1 MGDIKL
7 ILLNNGLQIMGE
19 VVGTEAAD
27 ASLHAQGKVLV
38 AKPVSV
44 MMMPSKTAGSTQT
57 QIGFGSFLEYVE
69 EYKTG
74 IPLHVTDILTI
85 VTPVEDLLRHYKT
98 LFSGL
103 VLPPGING

>member
-7 ILLNNGLQIMGE
+7 IVLNNGLQIMGE
-19 VVGTEAAD
+19 IVSTEAAD
-27 ASLHAQGKVLV
+27 ASVYGQGKVLV
-38 AKPVSV
+38 INPVSV
-44 MMMPSKTAGSTQT
+44 VMVPSKTPGQHQA

-74 IPLHVTDILTI
+74 IPLHVTDILTV
-85 VTPVEDLLRHYKT
+85 VTPVPDLLNHYKT